1 MSNPTP
7 MAAHPP
13 TPSAPMRLALAL
25 LAGLLA
31 GVYTDSSGRAIFDN
45 VLAAFLLALPPLL
58 AVSFD
63 PALRARPGA
72 LARVTAAV
80 AFALAA
86 ILLGDFLV
94 NALQAQ
100 PRLDDGL
107 FVLAVILL
115 MPVSAAF
122 ALAGRGPRFRDNAAL
137 AAGCGLVAWL
147 GIGIHNLLMPFLLGF
162 FTPGRNGND
171 FADLVF
177 AVLVVLY
184 AIGFG
189 LAALAGLLGAAL
201 RAWLLRA
208 GPRFQSSR
216 A

>member
-7 MAAHPP
+7 VAARPS
-13 TPSAPMRLALAL
+13 TPSAPIGLALAL
-25 LAGLLA
+25 LLGLLA

-45 VLAAFLLALPPLL
+45 ALAAILLALPPLL

-72 LARVTAAV
+72 LARVAAAV
-80 AFALAA
+80 ALALAA
-86 ILLGDFLV
+86 ILLGDLLV
-94 NALQAQ
+94 NALQGQ

-107 FVLAVILL
+107 FVLAALL
-115 MPVSAAF
+115 LIPVSAAF
-122 ALAGRGPRFRDNAAL
+122 
-137 AAGCGLVAWL
+137 GLVAWL
-147 GIGIHNLLMPFLLGF
+147 GVGIHNLLIPFLLGF
-162 FTPGRNGND
+162 YSPSRNGND

-201 RAWLLRA
+201 RAWLLRSGA
-208 GPRFQSSR
+208 RFQPSG

>member
-1 MSNPTP
+1 MSNPAP
-7 MAAHPP
+7 AAAHPP
-13 TPSAPMRLALAL
+13 TPSIPVRLALAL

-31 GVYTDSSGRAIFDN
+31 GIFTDSSGRAIFDN
-45 VLAAFLLALPPLL
+45 ALAAVVLALPPLL
-58 AVSFD
+58 AASFD

-72 LARVTAAV
+72 LPRVAA
-80 AFALAA
+80 ALALALAA
-86 ILLGDFLV
+86 ILLGDLLV
-94 NALQAQ
+94 NTLQGQ

-107 FVLAVILL
+107 FVLAAILL
-115 MPVSAAF
+115 IPVSAAF
-122 ALAGRGPRFRDNAAL
+122 ALAGRGSRFRDNAAL
-137 AAGCGLVAWL
+137 AAGCGLAAWL
-147 GIGIHNLLMPFLLGF
+147 GVGIHNLLIPFLLGF

-171 FADLVF
+171 FADLIF

-201 RAWLLRA
+201 RTWLLRS
-208 GPRFQSSR
+208 GPRFQPSG

>member
-7 MAAHPP
+7 VAARPS
-13 TPSAPMRLALAL
+13 TPYAPIGLALAL
-25 LAGLLA
+25 LLGLLA

-45 VLAAFLLALPPLL
+45 ALAAILLALPPLL

-72 LARVTAAV
+72 LARVAAAV
-80 AFALAA
+80 ALALAA
-86 ILLGDFLV
+86 ILLGDLLV
-94 NALQAQ
+94 NALQGQ

-107 FVLAVILL
+107 FVLAALL
-115 MPVSAAF
+115 LIPVSAAF
-122 ALAGRGPRFRDNAAL
+122 ALAGRGPRFRDNAPL

-147 GIGIHNLLMPFLLGF
+147 GVGIHNLLIPFLLGF
-162 FTPGRNGND
+162 YSPSRNGND

-201 RAWLLRA
+201 RAWLLRSGA
-208 GPRFQSSR
+208 RFQPSG